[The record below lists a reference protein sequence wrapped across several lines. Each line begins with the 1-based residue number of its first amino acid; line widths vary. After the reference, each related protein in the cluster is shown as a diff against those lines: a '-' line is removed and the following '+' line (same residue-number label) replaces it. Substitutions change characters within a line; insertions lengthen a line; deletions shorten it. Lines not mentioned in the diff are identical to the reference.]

1 MTKLMENKQLFDEF
15 EMLLN
20 QQFEKSPDVAQV
32 VEGCI
37 LKRENDGYLVDIGAK
52 TEAFLPDKEIT
63 NNSDADPSTLLEIG
77 SKHDVYILK
86 ISDND
91 DEQILVSLKRVECAQ
106 VWAALT
112 EAKANND
119 TIRTKVISSVKGGVI
134 VDVMDLKGFIPSS
147 HLRMGAPFDGL
158 VGTEIEAKVLEADPK
173 RNKLILSQR
182 MAVVE
187 QREAAVSE
195 VLEHLAVDEIING
208 EVIRLADFGA
218 FIDINGVDGLLP
230 ISEISW
236 ERINHPSDVLKLGE
250 KIDVKILKIDYDL
263 KRISLTLKRMT
274 ENPWEEIKQQFSE
287 GQKIQGTINKVTS
300 FGAFVNIFPGV
311 EALLPSSEM
320 VGENVNPFDLYK
332 SGDVIDVVIKKFT
345 PDEHRIALS
354 VKELNLE
361 NTPLERKEEEKTLE
375 DKEEE

>member
-1 MTKLMENKQLFDEF
+1 MTKLMEKNQLNDEF

-20 QQFEKSPDVAQV
+20 KQFEKSLDVAQV
-32 VEGCI
+32 VEGRI

-52 TEAFLPDKEIT
+52 TEAFLPDREIT
-63 NNSDADPSTLLEIG
+63 NNTEKDPSTLLEIG

-91 DEQILVSLKRVECAQ
+91 DDQILVSLKRVECAQ

-119 TIRTKVISSVKGGVI
+119 TIRTKVLSSVKGGVI

-147 HLRMGAPFDGL
+147 LLRMGAPFDGL
-158 VGTEIEAKVLEADPK
+158 IGTELEAKVLEADPK

-187 QREAAVSE
+187 QREAAVNE
-195 VLEHLAVDEIING
+195 VLEHLEVDQVING

-250 KIDVKILKIDYDL
+250 KIDVKILKIDYEL

-274 ENPWEEIKQQFSE
+274 ENPWEEVKQKFVE
-287 GQKIQGTINKVTS
+287 GQKIQGTVNKVTS

-311 EALLPSSEM
+311 EALLPSAEM
-320 VGENVNPFDLYK
+320 LGESPNPFDLYK
-332 SGDVIDVVIKKFT
+332 TGDVIDVVIKKFT

-354 VKELNLE
+354 VKDINA
-361 NTPLERKEEEKTLE
+361 
-375 DKEEE
+375 

>member
-1 MTKLMENKQLFDEF
+1 MTKLMEKNQLNDEF

-20 QQFEKSPDVAQV
+20 KQFEKSLDVAQV
-32 VEGCI
+32 VEGRI

-52 TEAFLPDKEIT
+52 TEAFLPDREIT
-63 NNSDADPSTLLEIG
+63 NNTEKDPSTLLEIG

-91 DEQILVSLKRVECAQ
+91 DDQILVSLKRVECAQ

-119 TIRTKVISSVKGGVI
+119 TIRTKVLSRVKGGVF
-134 VDVMDLKGFIPSS
+134 VDVMDLIGFIPSS

-158 VGTEIEAKVLEADPK
+158 IGTELEAKVLEADPK

-187 QREAAVSE
+187 QREAAVNE
-195 VLEHLAVDEIING
+195 VLEHLEVDQVING

-250 KIDVKILKIDYDL
+250 KIDVKILKIDYEL

-274 ENPWEEIKQQFSE
+274 ENPWEEVKQKFVE
-287 GQKIQGTINKVTS
+287 GQKIQGTVNKVTS

-311 EALLPSSEM
+311 EALLPSAEM
-320 VGENVNPFDLYK
+320 LGESPNPFDLYK
-332 SGDVIDVVIKKFT
+332 TGDVIDVVIKKFT

-354 VKELNLE
+354 VKDINA
-361 NTPLERKEEEKTLE
+361 
-375 DKEEE
+375 

>member
-1 MTKLMENKQLFDEF
+1 M
-15 EMLLN
+15 
-20 QQFEKSPDVAQV
+20 PD
-32 VEGCI
+32 
-37 LKRENDGYLVDIGAK
+37 R
-52 TEAFLPDKEIT
+52 EIT
-63 NNSDADPSTLLEIG
+63 NNTEKDPSTLLEIG

-91 DEQILVSLKRVECAQ
+91 DDQILVSLKRVECAQ

-119 TIRTKVISSVKGGVI
+119 TIRTKVLSSVKGGVI

-147 HLRMGAPFDGL
+147 HLRMGTPFDGL
-158 VGTEIEAKVLEADPK
+158 IGTELEAKVLEADPK

-187 QREAAVSE
+187 QREAAVNE
-195 VLEHLAVDEIING
+195 VLEHLEVDQVING

-236 ERINHPSDVLKLGE
+236 ERISHPSDVLKLGE
-250 KIDVKILKIDYDL
+250 KIDVKILKIDYEL

-274 ENPWEEIKQQFSE
+274 ENPWEEVKQKFVE
-287 GQKIQGTINKVTS
+287 GQKIQGTVNKITS

-311 EALLPSSEM
+311 EALLPSAEM
-320 VGENVNPFDLYK
+320 LGESPNPFDLYK
-332 SGDVIDVVIKKFT
+332 TGDVIDVVIKKFT

-354 VKELNLE
+354 VKDINA
-361 NTPLERKEEEKTLE
+361 
-375 DKEEE
+375 

>member
-1 MTKLMENKQLFDEF
+1 MTKLMEKNQINDEF

-20 QQFEKSPDVAQV
+20 KQFETSLDVAQV
-32 VEGCI
+32 VEGRI
-37 LKRENDGYLVDIGAK
+37 LKRENEGYLVDIGAK
-52 TEAFLPDKEIT
+52 TEAFLPDREIT
-63 NNSDADPSTLLEIG
+63 NNTEKDPSTLLEIG

-119 TIRTKVISSVKGGVI
+119 TIRTKVLSSVKGGVI
-134 VDVMDLKGFIPSS
+134 VDVMELKGFIPSS

-158 VGTEIEAKVLEADPK
+158 IGQELEAKVLEADPK

-187 QREAAVSE
+187 QREAAVNE
-195 VLEHLAVDEIING
+195 VIENLEIDQIING

-274 ENPWEEIKQQFSE
+274 ENPWEEVKQKFVE
-287 GQKIQGTINKVTS
+287 GQKIQGTVNKVTS

-311 EALLPSSEM
+311 EALLPSAEM
-320 VGENVNPFDLYK
+320 LGENPNPFDLYK
-332 SGDVIDVVIKKFT
+332 TGDVIDVVIKKFT

-354 VKELNLE
+354 VKDMNA
-361 NTPLERKEEEKTLE
+361 
-375 DKEEE
+375 